1 VRLAQVP
8 VSIATLDAVFTAEL
22 SGASSSAQPWP
33 TPNQANDVARRG
45 YKTVRP
51 RGGGRGDR
59 DHAR

>member
-1 VRLAQVP
+1 VCVSQVP
-8 VSIATLDAVFTAEL
+8 VSTATLDAVFTAEL
-22 SGASSSAQPWP
+22 SGASRSAQHWP
-33 TPNQANDVARRG
+33 TPNQANKVARRG